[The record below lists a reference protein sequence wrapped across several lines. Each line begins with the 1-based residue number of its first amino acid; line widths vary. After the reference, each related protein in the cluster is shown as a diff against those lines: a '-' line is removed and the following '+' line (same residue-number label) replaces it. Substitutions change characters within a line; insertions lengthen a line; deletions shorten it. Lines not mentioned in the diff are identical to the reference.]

1 MYSDS
6 SSNVLY
12 QGLSHANAINKTCF
26 MHWWCRESS
35 DRSLRKYF
43 SKKRGGLP
51 QKGIFIN
58 SHRYIMCLLNE
69 VHTHTLVENM
79 SPNMQDL
86 GTVWLHAMQET
97 EMGQKV
103 KERERVA
110 RKEKGKKGLLKEGKW
125 KDKHQF
131 TIDQGP
137 DSKVK
142 YCSWL
147 KLHFQ
152 SKPCFV
158 DFRSLSLVSQDF
170 QKSLV
175 GIAQTS
181 ISQSLINP

>member
-12 QGLSHANAINKTCF
+12 QGLSHANAINKPCF

-35 DRSLRKYF
+35 DRSLREYF
-43 SKKRGGLP
+43 SKKRWGFP

-58 SHRYIMCLLNE
+58 SHIYIYIMCLLNE
-69 VHTHTLVENM
+69 VHTHTHTLVENM
-79 SPNMQDL
+79 SPN
-86 GTVWLHAMQET
+86 
-97 EMGQKV
+97 
-103 KERERVA
+103 
-110 RKEKGKKGLLKEGKW
+110 KKGLLKEGKW
-125 KDKHQF
+125 KDEHQF

-137 DSKVK
+137 DAKVK

-175 GIAQTS
+175 GIAQTL
-181 ISQSLINP
+181 ISPSLINP